1 MAKTGGGVDETEDL
15 THLQQEIMSFVNTAE
30 KLNVKDSTNATPHS
44 APTPIAQAAPSV
56 SQSAPSVSQ
65 SAHSVSQSAHSVS
78 QAASPFEESSE
89 MISFVSQSDEV
100 SSKNPSKAE
109 LLLEYQKSLLEEQS
123 LLEKHKTVLST
134 IQMLDSSQSP
144 LMQENLKKYVK
155 MEKELNDKIFNII
168 N

>member
-56 SQSAPSVSQ
+56 SQSAP
-65 SAHSVSQSAHSVS
+65 SVSQSAHSVS